1 MNSRHAAVWTVVHH
15 ERAALVRT
23 LETLGPEQWATPTA
37 CPGWDVHD
45 VVAHL
50 VDTAKTTRVRF
61 VRDMITARFDFDRQN
76 AVGLARERRTDPLD
90 TLAALRAVVTR
101 TSTPPAAIVT
111 RLVEA
116 FVHGEDIRRA
126 VGLSGEYPVEQV
138 AAALTF
144 QLRTTAQLGGGKERA
159 SGLRLVSS
167 DAAVDSGVGP
177 EVRGTT
183 LALLLAVSGRP
194 VAPDELSGPG
204 AATLIERAVSG
215 R

>member
-15 ERAALVRT
+15 ERAALVRS
-23 LETLGPEQWATPTA
+23 LETLGPEQWAAPTA

-50 VDTAKTTRVRF
+50 VDTAKTTRLSF
-61 VRDMITARFDFDRQN
+61 VRDMVTARFDFDRQN
-76 AVGLARERRTDPLD
+76 EVGLARERCEDPVD

-126 VGLSGEYPVEQV
+126 VGLRGEYPVEQV

-144 QLRTTAQLGGGKERA
+144 QLRTTVKLGGGKERV

-167 DAAVDSGVGP
+167 DATVDSGVGP
-177 EVRGTT
+177 EVRGSA
-183 LALLLAVSGRP
+183 LSLLLAVSGRP
-194 VAPDELSGPG
+194 VTPDELTGPG
-204 AATLIERAVSG
+204 VATLIERVTSG